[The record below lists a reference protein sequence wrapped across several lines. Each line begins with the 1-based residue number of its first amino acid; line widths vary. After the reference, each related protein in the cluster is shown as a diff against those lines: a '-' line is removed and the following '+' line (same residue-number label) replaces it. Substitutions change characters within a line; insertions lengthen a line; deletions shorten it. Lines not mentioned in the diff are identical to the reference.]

1 MAKNS
6 FDANMRSH
14 RHYAYYPF
22 RIYIFIHSANIIRNT
37 HFLISL
43 KSSRDF
49 VKETLT
55 VTILFVL
62 LIFSFQVANGHKP
75 LEVANNGNNDF
86 STAKEIPN
94 HRISW
99 AIYEELSGNNRIH
112 YYKFNADKGERLY
125 AQISIPKIEKFS
137 NFSPSITLVG
147 SSNLSASNLEG
158 GHFSVRE
165 YSHDL
170 GDLPFTIPPGMRT
183 LVVDY
188 NGPIPSTEFYEP
200 FTQTS
205 YWERQEIIL
214 NSLPSS
220 GTYYLV
226 VFESSPMQDVGKY
239 TLAVGEIEDF
249 SPLDFITIIPF
260 AWFNTKLFF
269 EDYLSPTIAISLLVT
284 MLMIAII
291 LTVKRAKRRKNEP
304 KILHHQ

>member
-6 FDANMRSH
+6 FEAN
-14 RHYAYYPF
+14 
-22 RIYIFIHSANIIRNT
+22 T
-37 HFLISL
+37 
-43 KSSRDF
+43 SSRNY
-49 VKETLT
+49 VNETIA
-55 VTILFVL
+55 VTILLIL
-62 LIFSFQVANGHKP
+62 LIFSFQMANGHKP
-75 LEVANNGNNDF
+75 LEVDDHSNSDF

-99 AIYEELSGNNRIH
+99 AIYEQLSGNNRIH
-112 YYKFNADKGERLY
+112 YYKLTADKGERLY
-125 AQISIPKIEKFS
+125 AQISIPRIEKFS
-137 NFSPSITLVG
+137 NFSTSIALVG
-147 SSNLSASNLEG
+147 SNLSASNLEG
-158 GHFSVRE
+158 GYSVRE
-165 YSHDL
+165 YAHDL

-183 LVVDY
+183 IVVDY

-226 VFESSPMQDVGKY
+226 VFESSPMQGVGKY

-249 SPLDFITIIPF
+249 SPLDFITIIPS
-260 AWFNTKLFF
+260 AWLNTKLFF

-284 MLMIAII
+284 ILMIIII
-291 LTVKRAKRRKNEP
+291 LTLKRVKRRNEP
-304 KILHHQ
+304 KILHRQ